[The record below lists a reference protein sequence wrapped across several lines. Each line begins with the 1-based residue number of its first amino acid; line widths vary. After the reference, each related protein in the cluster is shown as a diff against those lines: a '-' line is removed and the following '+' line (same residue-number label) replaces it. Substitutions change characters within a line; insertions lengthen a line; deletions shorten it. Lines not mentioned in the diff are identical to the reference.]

1 MSEPTG
7 ADFTG
12 PQMGLI
18 ATVIMGIGAFAA
30 RGVTAMAK
38 AWLSK
43 DERIDKLHDDKLK
56 LVLQEWKED
65 REASIEQQRLNA
77 EATRHNTEATG
88 KLELA
93 IKEMTKTLE
102 SMKGAV

>member
-65 REASIEQQRLNA
+65 REIVKKRKPLYANSDMNRRKDSPN
-77 EATRHNTEATG
+77 
-88 KLELA
+88 
-93 IKEMTKTLE
+93 
-102 SMKGAV
+102 